1 MTLVIVKG
9 SKKSFKKVKS
19 SKKSKKKVKKVKK
32 SKKSLA
38 QTFTKIKFSIKKLIK
53 IIIYTYNLYI

>member
-19 SKKSKKKVKKVKK
+19 SKKSKKKVKK